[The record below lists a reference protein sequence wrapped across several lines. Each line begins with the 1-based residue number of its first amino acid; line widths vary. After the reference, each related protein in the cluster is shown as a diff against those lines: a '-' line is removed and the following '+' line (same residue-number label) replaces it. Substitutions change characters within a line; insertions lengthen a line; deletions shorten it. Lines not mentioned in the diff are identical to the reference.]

1 MENFVVCSWYIGF
14 DSIRLR
20 PSGWPGETMDVTVS
34 GTHYLSA
41 QGRMETLFETN
52 HSSAL
57 PLMEVMEVETDQ
69 PLAPPKPN
77 QPYRGGRYGPR
88 GATFATV
95 TLAGAIV
102 IWAVLRYGSTLLN
115 TTSNGGLTS
124 SPTWMPTE
132 IPSTKP
138 TFTPTGPSAAPTPM
152 PSLPST
158 GMSTT
163 LPSSKLTSTPAGPSS
178 APIAKLSSIP
188 TRLPTSAATIANFL
202 LLDVTQLNDFSSA
215 NSWNITKVS
224 HGKNFSLHKIT
235 DDPATHSGSVLQ
247 VNYPAGSY
255 KPSAAIVGG
264 IGVYASPA
272 AIFPAR
278 SVQLSYEVFFSS
290 NFDPIKGGKLPGL
303 YIGPPG
309 AAGGNHLNNEAS
321 CRIMWRKNNLIG
333 GFTAEAYVYINKTQ
347 DPSYY
352 QIPGLKL
359 DPVDGDSVWRGLVNF
374 KKGSWNKIEMI
385 LTANTITGGLAN
397 ADGFLNLTINSVSQ
411 TFDKFIYTTTASA
424 INGITFTTF
433 FGGSDVS
440 WATLVATSSYFKNV
454 FVKKLS

>member
-1 MENFVVCSWYIGF
+1 
-14 DSIRLR
+14 
-20 PSGWPGETMDVTVS
+20 MDVTVS

-41 QGRMETLFETN
+41 QGRMETIFETN

-77 QPYRGGRYGPR
+77 QPYRGGRNGPR

-95 TLAGAIV
+95 TLGGAIL

-224 HGKNFSLHKIT
+224 HGKNVSLHKIT

-278 SVQLSYEVFFSS
+278 SVQLSYEVFFPA

-333 GFTAEAYVYINKTQ
+333 GFMAEAYVYINKTQ

-374 KKGSWNKIEMI
+374 KKGSWNKIDMI